1 MNVVTGAFGY
11 TGKYITSRLLS
22 MGETVRTLTN
32 HPGRQNPFG
41 EKVSF
46 APFNFDRRTELVES
60 LRGATTLYNTYWVRF
75 PQRRVTYDKAIENT
89 NSLIEAAEEAG
100 VHRMVHISI
109 TNASEGSPLPYFAGK
124 GLLETAIVNS
134 SLSYGIIRPT
144 VIFGTEDILINN
156 IAWILRRFP
165 VFTIPGQGDYR
176 LQPVY
181 VGDVADIAVEAGYRS
196 DDVIIDAVGPEVYTY
211 EQLVQIIAR
220 EVRSQARIVHVAPGT
235 VLLLSR
241 LVGYL
246 VRDVIVTQEEVR
258 GLMSSLLVSPGPPTG
273 NTLLSEWL
281 EDNAGTLGK
290 GYASELARHYR

>member
-1 MNVVTGAFGY
+1 M
-11 TGKYITSRLLS
+11 
-22 MGETVRTLTN
+22 
-32 HPGRQNPFG
+32 
-41 EKVSF
+41 
-46 APFNFDRRTELVES
+46 
-60 LRGATTLYNTYWVRF
+60 RF
-75 PQRRVTYDKAIENT
+75 PQGRVTYDKAIENT